1 MKRKKPRKETR
12 LLERIAQSLD
22 RTNELLMLQ
31 LTPVAARQYEAR
43 LAKSRLRK
51 SAAVALKPFA
61 PR

>member
-1 MKRKKPRKETR
+1 MKSKEQKKQTR
-12 LLERIAQSLD
+12 LLERIAQSLE

-43 LAKSRLRK
+43 LAKSRSRK
-51 SAAVALKPFA
+51 SAAAALKPFA